1 MGTRSASTTLLRI
14 LFATML
20 IAGASPVFAA
30 DEPPA
35 APAAPSKEMRE
46 HMAAVHE
53 KMVACLRSDKEFAAC
68 RDEMQKNCQEMMG
81 EQGCPMMGMG
91 MGMGM
96 GMQDRMMKQCP
107 SGTPD
112 GK

>member
-1 MGTRSASTTLLRI
+1 MTTRRASNTFLRNLI
-14 LFATML
+14 VSMM
-20 IAGASPVFAA
+20 IAGANAVFAA

-35 APAAPSKEMRE
+35 PPPAPSKEMRE
-46 HMAAVHE
+46 QMAAMHE
-53 KMVACLRSDKEFAAC
+53 RMAACLRSDKAIAAC
-68 RDEMQKNCQEMMG
+68 RDEMQKNCREKMG
-81 EQGCPMMGMG
+81 EQACPM

-107 SGTPD
+107 PGTPD